1 MDSGYKFNISLSVLN
16 HLGRNLYRNF
26 ITILGEA
33 ISNSWDADANNVWIN
48 IDRDNNYMKI
58 YDDGVGMTSDDFQNK
73 FLKIGYSKRQGKNY
87 KTPSGRP
94 FIGRKGI
101 GKLAL
106 LSCSKKVIVASKTNR
121 NELVGGIIDNAAL
134 DEAISDDIEVNSYTL
149 QSINNENF
157 KKIINND
164 DFINLDSGTYIYF
177 QDLNEGIK
185 NTVDYLRKLIALY
198 FRFSL
203 IDDNF
208 NIFVNCSK
216 VTLQELKDLAD
227 NTQFVWEIN
236 SIDDPYLQ
244 LLKPDKY
251 MVKTTENLKIKGYIA
266 SVKKPSKLKIRGSE
280 EKVTL
285 DLFVNGRL
293 REKDIMKHIP
303 TSRLVENYLYGQ
315 IHFDGLDTGTGKEV
329 FTTSRES
336 VIDND
341 PDYREFLDEI
351 SRLLSQIIQEW
362 DEFRRELR
370 QDGDPDNE
378 SISKTE
384 RKSQELLNA
393 TFEEMEERNLYSGRS
408 FKKNGIVDN
417 WVSELSKESR
427 FNIPLYTECFI
438 SENLLRN
445 YIQFKNLEIEEKWIN
460 KAKNFKKIE
469 NDNKEKG
476 NYNFDIRKKSDN
488 VYYFGMDTLAEIIDK
503 KKKGQNNLASL
514 CRSSIFYK
522 PVRDAV
528 AHTSMIT
535 DDAKDRF
542 SSEFKNIEARIIKL
556 MDEVE

>member
-33 ISNSWDADANNVWIN
+33 ISNSWDADANNVWIT

-58 YDDGVGMTSDDFQNK
+58 YDDGVGMTSEDFQNK
-73 FLKIGYSKRQGKNY
+73 FLKIGYSKRQGENY
-87 KTPSGRP
+87 KTSSGRP

-106 LSCSKKVIVASKTNR
+106 LSCSKKVIVASKTKR
-121 NELVGGIIDNAAL
+121 DELVGGVIDNEDL
-134 DEAISDDIEVNSYTL
+134 DEAISDDLEANSYML
-149 QSINNENF
+149 ESINNDNF
-157 KKIINND
+157 QNVINND
-164 DFINLDSGTYIYF
+164 DFIKFDSGTYIYF
-177 QDLNEGIK
+177 QDINEGIK
-185 NTVDYLRKLIALY
+185 NTVAYLRKLIALY

-203 IDDNF
+203 LDDNF
-208 NIFVNCSK
+208 NIFVNGSK
-216 VTLQELKDLAD
+216 ITLEELRGLAND
-227 NTQFVWEIN
+227 TQFVWEIN
-236 SIDDPYLQ
+236 DIKDPYL
-244 LLKPDKY
+244 KMINSDKDKVRY
-251 MVKTTENLKIKGYIA
+251 TSNMKIKGYIA

-280 EKVTL
+280 EKVTV

-293 REKDIMKHIP
+293 REKDILKHIP
-303 TSRLVENYLYGQ
+303 TSRIVENYLYGQ
-315 IHFDGLDTGTGKEV
+315 IHFDCLDMGTGKEV

-351 SRLLSQIIQEW
+351 SRLLGQIIQEW
-362 DEFRRELR
+362 DEFRIELR
-370 QDGDPDNE
+370 QDGDPDNK

-393 TFEEMEERNLYSGRS
+393 SFREMEENNLNDFRK
-408 FKKNGIVDN
+408 FKKNGIVDK

-445 YIQFKNLEIEEKWIN
+445 YIQFKNLEIEEKWII
-460 KAKNFKKIE
+460 KAKNFKNTE

-476 NYNFDIRKKSDN
+476 NYNFDIRKKSDD

-556 MDEVE
+556 MEDIE

>member
-33 ISNSWDADANNVWIN
+33 ISNSWDADANNVWIT

-106 LSCSKKVIVASKTNR
+106 LSCSKKVIVASKTNCTQ
-121 NELVGGIIDNAAL
+121 LVGGIIDNADL
-134 DEAISDDIEVNSYTL
+134 DDAISDDMEANSYML
-149 QSINNENF
+149 ESINNENF
-157 KKIINND
+157 QNILNND
-164 DFINLDSGTYIYF
+164 DFIKLDSGTYIYF
-177 QDLNEGIK
+177 QDINEGIK

-203 IDDNF
+203 LDDNF
-208 NIFVNCSK
+208 NIFVNGSK
-216 VTLQELKDLAD
+216 ITLEELRGLAND
-227 NTQFVWEIN
+227 TQFVWEIN
-236 SIDDPYLQ
+236 DIKDPYL
-244 LLKPDKY
+244 KMINSDKDKVRY
-251 MVKTTENLKIKGYIA
+251 TSNMKIKGYIA

-280 EKVTL
+280 EKVTI

-293 REKDIMKHIP
+293 REKDILKHIP
-303 TSRLVENYLYGQ
+303 TSRIVENYLYGQ
-315 IHFDGLDTGTGKEV
+315 IHFDSLDTGDGKEV

-336 VIDND
+336 VVDND

-351 SRLLSQIIQEW
+351 SRLLGQIIQEW

-370 QDGDPDNE
+370 QDGDPDNK

-393 TFEEMEERNLYSGRS
+393 TFREMEENNLNDFRK
-408 FKKNGIVDN
+408 FKKNGIVDK

-445 YIQFKNLEIEEKWIN
+445 YIQFKNLEIEEKWII
-460 KAKNFKKIE
+460 KAKNFKNTE

-476 NYNFDIRKKSDN
+476 NYNFDIRKKSDD

-556 MDEVE
+556 MEDIE

>member
-33 ISNSWDADANNVWIN
+33 ISNSWDADANNVWIT

-73 FLKIGYSKRQGKNY
+73 FLKIGYSKRQGENY

-121 NELVGGIIDNAAL
+121 NELVGGIIDNADL
-134 DEAISDDIEVNSYTL
+134 DEAINDDIGANSYTL
-149 QSINNENF
+149 DSINNEKF
-157 KKIINND
+157 KNIINND

-177 QDLNEGIK
+177 QDINEGIK
-185 NTVDYLRKLIALY
+185 NTIDYIRKLIALY

-203 IDDNF
+203 VDDNF
-208 NIFVNCSK
+208 NIFVNDSK
-216 VTLQELKDLAD
+216 VTLEELKDLAD
-227 NTQFVWEIN
+227 DTQFVWEIN
-236 SIDDPYLQ
+236 DIDDPYLKM
-244 LLKPDKY
+244 LSPDKNMAKY
-251 MVKTTENLKIKGYIA
+251 TSNMKIKGYIA
-266 SVKKPSKLKIRGSE
+266 SVKKPSMLKIRKTD
-280 EKVTL
+280 EKVTI

-293 REKDIMKHIP
+293 REKDILKHFP
-303 TSRLVENYLYGQ
+303 KSRIVENYVYGQ
-315 IHFDGLDTGTGKEV
+315 IHFDGLDTGDGKEV

-336 VIDND
+336 VIDDD
-341 PDYREFLDEI
+341 PDYREFIDEI
-351 SRLLSQIIQEW
+351 SRIFDYIIEDW
-362 DEFRRELR
+362 DKFRRDSRE
-370 QDGDPDNE
+370 DGDPDNK
-378 SISKTE
+378 SISNKE
-384 RKSQELLNA
+384 RKSLELLNA
-393 TFEEMEERNLYSGRS
+393 TFEEMEERNLNDGRS
-408 FKKNGIVDN
+408 FKKNGIVDR

-460 KAKNFKKIE
+460 KAKNFKKTE

-476 NYNFDIRKKSDN
+476 NYNFDIRKKSDDI
-488 VYYFGMDTLAEIIDK
+488 YYFGMDTLAEIIDK

-556 MDEVE
+556 MEDIE

>member
-33 ISNSWDADANNVWIN
+33 ISNSWDADANNVWIT

-73 FLKIGYSKRQGKNY
+73 FLKIGYSKRQGENY

-94 FIGRKGI
+94 YIGRKGI

-121 NELVGGIIDNAAL
+121 NELVGGIIDNADL
-134 DEAISDDIEVNSYTL
+134 DEAINDDIGANSYTL
-149 QSINNENF
+149 DSINNEKF
-157 KKIINND
+157 KNIINND

-177 QDLNEGIK
+177 QDINEGIK
-185 NTVDYLRKLIALY
+185 NTIDYIRKLIALY

-203 IDDNF
+203 VDDNF
-208 NIFVNCSK
+208 NIFVNDSK
-216 VTLQELKDLAD
+216 VTLEELKDLAD
-227 NTQFVWEIN
+227 DTQFVWEIN
-236 SIDDPYLQ
+236 DIDDPYLKM
-244 LLKPDKY
+244 LSPDKNMAKY
-251 MVKTTENLKIKGYIA
+251 TSNMKIKGYIA
-266 SVKKPSKLKIRGSE
+266 SVKKPSMLKIRKTD
-280 EKVTL
+280 EKVTI

-293 REKDIMKHIP
+293 REKDILKHFP
-303 TSRLVENYLYGQ
+303 KSRIVENYVYGQ
-315 IHFDGLDTGTGKEV
+315 IYFDGLDTGDGKEV

-336 VIDND
+336 VIDDD
-341 PDYREFLDEI
+341 PDYREFIDEI
-351 SRLLSQIIQEW
+351 SRIFDYIIEDW
-362 DEFRRELR
+362 DKFRRDSRE
-370 QDGDPDNE
+370 DGDPDNK
-378 SISKTE
+378 SISNKE
-384 RKSQELLNA
+384 RKSLELLNA
-393 TFEEMEERNLYSGRS
+393 TFEEMEERNLNDGRS
-408 FKKNGIVDN
+408 FKKNGIVDR

-460 KAKNFKKIE
+460 KAKNFKKTE

-476 NYNFDIRKKSDN
+476 NYNFDIRKKSDDI
-488 VYYFGMDTLAEIIDK
+488 YYFGMDTLAEIIDK

-556 MDEVE
+556 MEDIE